1 MAQPITLRV
10 RHAGGTRRVHV
21 DDASTFTVADVKKVL
36 GDLDPTLADPD
47 GVKTILL
54 FKEGC
59 AAAHELNDLWT
70 LLDSGLENGSMLYT
84 RMDEPPV
91 FTVLASPDGNEDAKK
106 RKRESEKDGSATCT
120 LEGAAGAAA
129 TQQGKKKRSSAHSS
143 TRSSNRGKG
152 KQRAPAADAA
162 PPAPPARIESACGG
176 FTLSADLRTDGFC
189 TPPAVYGELDDGVK
203 TRRCWVSTFSC

>member
-1 MAQPITLRV
+1 
-10 RHAGGTRRVHV
+10 VHV
-21 DDASTFTVADVKKVL
+21 DDASTFTVANVKKVL

-59 AAAHELNDLWT
+59 AADTCELNDLAT
-70 LLDSGLENGSMLYT
+70 LLDAGLENGSMLYA

-106 RKRESEKDGSATCT
+106 RKRKSEKDGWATCT
-120 LEGAAGAAA
+120 LEGAAAAA
-129 TQQGKKKRSSAHSS
+129 ASQQGKKKRSTAHSS

-162 PPAPPARIESACGG
+162 PLAPPARIESACGG
-176 FTLSADLRTDGFC
+176 FTLSADLRTDAFC